1 MTEVYNYDKCLGG
14 VCTIND
20 KNVYSL
26 FGADLKELAPT
37 AGKITVDFT
46 EVLNKSNLSVNNY
59 RIETGGIKM
68 IFYVAGKRSEDCY
81 INTSNLIAECRN
93 CIIRTD
99 RDRFEYIA
107 VLLSFNVKETGVNFY
122 NEVTLD
128 FGVIKRFPLT
138 VHTFHNG
145 QGSFRNVG
153 SLVSGAKLTIVSK
166 YDHAV
171 LTVNGITLYNVIA
184 DDVFVID
191 GLAGTVTRNGVN
203 CFMQTNLIDFPKVQ
217 PGINNVDISDDDV
230 TVSIAYYPTFV
241 V

>member
-1 MTEVYNYDKCLGG
+1 MTEAYKYDRCLGG
-14 VCTIND
+14 ICTINN
-20 KNVYSL
+20 KNAYSQ
-26 FGADLKELAPT
+26 FGADLKGLAPT
-37 AGKITVDFT
+37 PGKVNVNFT
-46 EVLNKSNLSVNNY
+46 EVLTKSGLFVNDY
-59 RIETGGIKM
+59 KIETGGIKM
-68 IFYVAGKRSEDCY
+68 EFYVNGRSSEDCY

-107 VLLSFNVKETGVNFY
+107 VLSNFSVKETGVSFY

-145 QGSFRNVG
+145 QGSFRNIG

-166 YDHAV
+166 YDHAA
-171 LTVNGITLYNVIA
+171 LTVNGITLYNGVA

-191 GLAGTVTRNGVN
+191 GLIGAVTRNGVN

-217 PGINNVDISDDDV
+217 PGINNIDTSDDDV